1 MRRVFG
7 TLPKRLT
14 LFGFSTL
21 DVHTRSLASL
31 SVDLSFSSPT
41 STPMGHTTTDFIV
54 PRFLLLLFPFQSSVS
69 LWMDSLKKNPFIN
82 ALEGHLRDVRGQK
95 FHIIQFTVFN
105 QKSLSP

>member
-21 DVHTRSLASL
+21 DVHTHSLASL

-41 STPMGHTTTDFIV
+41 STPIGHTTTDFIV
-54 PRFLLLLFPFQSSVS
+54 PQFLLILFPFQSSVS
-69 LWMDSLKKNPFIN
+69 LWMDSFKKSFY
-82 ALEGHLRDVRGQK
+82 
-95 FHIIQFTVFN
+95 
-105 QKSLSP
+105 